1 MWYDKNKNGSKILDL
16 GGMWYPW
23 LDGWTFLP
31 EKTDGGDL
39 SVVSKSS
46 KAAESDS
53 APALS
58 QRVFSPLS
66 PGWGQ
71 VGLLEEASR
80 AGQEKNGLVLVILIV
95 GVGGQLAEMIKIFS
109 SQPKYFPEKSGRVG
123 ALRRTAHCS
132 STVEWDRIACRQCS
146 SNVSWGGRWSRMI
159 SSSSLS
165 PSPFIFS

>member
-1 MWYDKNKNGSKILDL
+1 M
-16 GGMWYPW
+16 
-23 LDGWTFLP
+23 
-31 EKTDGGDL
+31 
-39 SVVSKSS
+39 VSKSS

-80 AGQEKNGLVLVILIV
+80 AGQEKNGSVLVIVIV

-123 ALRRTAHCS
+123 GAVWRSEWRCSQSGPAVAGELSQSQPGLRTTTVTTAFHQQLFIS
-132 STVEWDRIACRQCS
+132 KLQVSLKACF
-146 SNVSWGGRWSRMI
+146 GLKHII
-159 SSSSLS
+159 SPLN
-165 PSPFIFS
+165 